1 MKRVQFTRNTL
12 IIYVIMLLAL
22 SLYTAYQTYQ
32 HKIVF
37 GGIMGIA
44 MIYLLF
50 FYISHSKIDMSLE
63 TILSDPKKINISF
76 TFSLD
81 LLLPIGLQAKCSI

>member
-1 MKRVQFTRNTL
+1 
-12 IIYVIMLLAL
+12 
-22 SLYTAYQTYQ
+22 
-32 HKIVF
+32 
-37 GGIMGIA
+37 MGIA